1 MSRVTYIQ
9 NGVLVISSKAKRVR
23 KKTKK
28 RTGFLYSMRLWLIVA
43 LIAVTVSPLFIMRFI
58 ALDNIESQLRARRMN
73 DLSNYSLILS
83 NQIVRSN
90 YFKGENV
97 DTVHADM
104 SQSATMYN
112 GRILIINSD
121 YRIVK
126 DTYATLDGMTS
137 ISEETIRAM
146 KGESVRNYIEDDA
159 MLEMA
164 VPITTED
171 KTEILGV
178 ILFYSSISDILKT
191 CDGIAAFYNG
201 VTTALVVVCILLSLF
216 IANLFTRPLK
226 RVADSIDRMGDGNF
240 DEVIHL
246 RGFSEI
252 KTISDSFNKM
262 LGKMQKVENS
272 RQEFVSN
279 VSHELKTPLTSMK
292 VLADSLNMQ
301 ENVPNELYKEFMQD
315 IVVEIDR
322 ENEIINDLLSLVKMD
337 KSVADLNVTTVNVN
351 EMLEMILKRLRPIA
365 AKRNIELVFES
376 FRAVSAQIDEVKL
389 NLAFTNLVENGIKY
403 NIAGGWVKISLDAD
417 QKYFYV
423 KVTDSGI
430 GIPAEVQDQIFE
442 RFYRVDKA
450 RSRETGGTGL
460 GLAIT
465 KNVIMMHEGAI
476 KVLSEEDK
484 GSTFVVR
491 IPLKHIKDTGNGGAK
506 LEKK

>member
-1 MSRVTYIQ
+1 
-9 NGVLVISSKAKRVR
+9 
-23 KKTKK
+23 
-28 RTGFLYSMRLWLIVA
+28 MRLWLIVA
-43 LIAVTVSPLFIMRFI
+43 LIAVTISPLFIMRHV
-58 ALDNIESQLRARRMN
+58 ALDNIEGQLRARRMN
-73 DLSNYSLILS
+73 ELSNYSLILS

-90 YFKGENV
+90 YFKGDNV

-112 GRILIINSD
+112 GRILIIDSN
-121 YRIVK
+121 YNIVR
-126 DTYATLDGMTS
+126 DTYSTLDGMTS
-137 ISEETIRAM
+137 ITDETIKAM
-146 KGESVRNYIEDDA
+146 SGENVRNYSSEDG

-164 VPITTED
+164 VPITNED
-171 KTEILGV
+171 KSDVLGV
-178 ILFYSSISDILKT
+178 ILFYSSISDIQKT
-191 CDGIAAFYNG
+191 CDAIGSFYNG
-201 VTTALVVVCILLSLF
+201 LTTALVVICILLSLI

-226 RVADSIDRMGDGNF
+226 RIADSIDRMGEGHF
-240 DEVIHL
+240 EVIHL

-301 ENVPNELYKEFMQD
+301 DNVPNEVYKEFMQD

-322 ENEIINDLLSLVKMD
+322 ENQIINDLLSLVKMD
-337 KSVADLNVTTVNVN
+337 KSVADLNVTNVNVN

-376 FRAVSAQIDEVKL
+376 FRAVTAECDEVKL

-403 NIAGGWVKISLDAD
+403 NVAGGWVKVSLDAD
-417 QKYFYV
+417 HKFFYV

-430 GIPAEVQDQIFE
+430 GIPAEYQDQIFE

-465 KNVIMMHEGAI
+465 KNVILMHEGAI

-491 IPLKHIKDTGNGGAK
+491 IPLKHVADAGNGGVK
-506 LEKK
+506 NEKK

>member
-1 MSRVTYIQ
+1 
-9 NGVLVISSKAKRVR
+9 
-23 KKTKK
+23 
-28 RTGFLYSMRLWLIVA
+28 MRLWLIVA
-43 LIAVTVSPLFIMRFI
+43 LIAVTISPLFIMRHV
-58 ALDNIESQLRARRMN
+58 ALDNIEGQLRARRLN
-73 DLSNYSLILS
+73 ELSNYALILS

-90 YFKGENV
+90 YFKGDNV
-97 DTVHADM
+97 ETVHADM
-104 SQSATMYN
+104 SQSASMYN
-112 GRILIINSD
+112 GRILIIDSS
-121 YRIVK
+121 YKIVK
-126 DTYATLDGMTS
+126 DTYSTLDGMIS
-137 ISEETIRAM
+137 ITEKTILAM
-146 KGESVRNYIEDDA
+146 KGESIRNYSSEEG
-159 MLEMA
+159 MLELA

-171 KTEILGV
+171 KSEVLGV
-178 ILFYSSISDILKT
+178 ISFYSSTSDIEKT
-191 CDGIAAFYNG
+191 CAAIASFYNG
-201 VTTALVVVCILLSLF
+201 LTTALVVICILVSLI

-226 RVADSIDRMGDGNF
+226 RVADSIDRMGEGHF

-252 KTISDSFNKM
+252 QTISDSFNKM
-262 LGKMQKVENS
+262 LGKMQKVEDS

-301 ENVPNELYKEFMQD
+301 DNVPNEVYKEFMQD

-322 ENEIINDLLSLVKMD
+322 ENQIINDLLSLVKMD
-337 KSVADLNVTTVNVN
+337 KSVADLNVSTVNIN
-351 EMLEMILKRLRPIA
+351 DMLEMILKRLRPIA

-376 FRAVSAQIDEVKL
+376 FRSVTAECDEVKL

-403 NIAGGWVKISLDAD
+403 NVAGGWVKVSLDAD
-417 QKYFYV
+417 HKYFYV

-430 GIPAEVQDQIFE
+430 GIPQEYQDQIFE

-465 KNVIMMHEGAI
+465 KNVILMHEGAV

-491 IPLKHIKDTGNGGAK
+491 IPLKHVRDAGNGGVK
-506 LEKK
+506 NEKN

>member
-1 MSRVTYIQ
+1 
-9 NGVLVISSKAKRVR
+9 
-23 KKTKK
+23 
-28 RTGFLYSMRLWLIVA
+28 MRLWLIVA
-43 LIAVTVSPLFIMRFI
+43 LIAVTISPLFIMRSV
-58 ALDNIESQLRARRMN
+58 ALNNIEAQLRARRMN
-73 DLSNYSLILS
+73 ELSNYSLILS

-90 YFKGENV
+90 YFKGDNV
-97 DTVHADM
+97 ETVHADM
-104 SQSATMYN
+104 SQSASMYN
-112 GRILIINSD
+112 GRILLIDSD
-121 YRIVK
+121 YKIVK
-126 DTYATLDGMTS
+126 DTYATLDGMVS
-137 ISEETIRAM
+137 ITEKTILAM
-146 KGESVRNYIEDDA
+146 KGESIRNYNSEDG

-171 KTEILGV
+171 KSQILGV
-178 ILFYSSISDILKT
+178 ISFYSSTSDIEKT
-191 CDGIAAFYNG
+191 CESIGAFYNG
-201 VTTALVVVCILLSLF
+201 LTTALVVICILLSLF

-226 RVADSIDRMGDGNF
+226 YVADSIDRMGEGHF
-240 DEVIHL
+240 DEVIDL
-246 RGFSEI
+246 KGFSEI
-252 KTISDSFNKM
+252 QTISDSFNKM

-301 ENVPNELYKEFMQD
+301 DNVPNEVYKEFMQD

-322 ENEIINDLLSLVKMD
+322 ENQIINDLLSLVKMD
-337 KSVADLNVTTVNVN
+337 KSVADLNVSTVNIN
-351 EMLEMILKRLRPIA
+351 DMLEMILKRLRPIG

-376 FRAVSAQIDEVKL
+376 FRAVTAECDEVKL

-403 NIAGGWVKISLDAD
+403 NVAGGWVKVSLDAD
-417 QKYFYV
+417 HKYFYV

-430 GIPAEVQDQIFE
+430 GIPSEYQDQIFE

-465 KNVIMMHEGAI
+465 KNVILMHDGAV
-476 KVLSEEDK
+476 KVMSEEDK

-491 IPLKHIKDTGNGGAK
+491 IPLKHVRETGNGGMK
-506 LEKK
+506 NEKK